1 MKTFCAIFLTLALGT
16 WWAGP
21 SAAQTPKRAKIGV
34 LHVDVSGLVIP
45 PEEAGNL
52 LRLEL
57 ERLDTLEVIDRYDA
71 FYLLR
76 KADFAVANCY
86 GKQCLTEAGRII
98 KANWMLMGTVERY
111 SGKILVSLRLIDVD
125 QETMVKTVVREF
137 LEIPERVQPMLQLA
151 LNDLFGR
158 PSDAFLAQQL
168 TKPQTQESLL
178 TNPYVRRLRSDG
190 PRMGFTVFAGE
201 LAARLR
207 EGQGTGGFDV
217 VPVFFQFGY
226 QFEKQYLNE
235 GKFQA
240 LFEFIPLV
248 TGIDQ
253 GLLIPSFTVLNGL
266 RNNKNGWEF
275 AFGPTVRF
283 VAQAE
288 GYYDPN
294 GTWRLRSNTTPTDV
308 EYLKRL
314 DSRGTLEWSTGFVVA
329 FGKTFRSGKLNIPLN
344 GYVVPHKDGLQ
355 AGLSFGFNAKN

>member
-1 MKTFCAIFLTLALGT
+1 MKTNMRNLILLLCLTCVANAALG
-16 WWAGP
+16 
-21 SAAQTPKRAKIGV
+21 QKRTKIAV
-34 LHVDVSGLVIP
+34 LHADVSGLSIS
-45 PEEAGNL
+45 PEVAGNL

-76 KADFAVANCY
+76 KADFAAANCY

-98 KANWMLMGTVERY
+98 NADLMLMGSVERQ
-111 SGKILVSLRLIDVD
+111 SGKIMLSLRLIDVG
-125 QETMVKTVVREF
+125 QEKLQKTVVREF
-137 LEIPERVQPMLQLA
+137 LEIPERVQSMFQIS

-158 PSDAFLAQQL
+158 KNDAFLVQQL
-168 TKPQTQESLL
+168 TKPQTQESVV
-178 TNPYVRRLRSDG
+178 TNPYIKRLRSDG
-190 PRMGFTVFAGE
+190 PRMGFATFTGD
-201 LAARLR
+201 LAARLS
-207 EGQGTGGFDV
+207 EGTTTGGFDV

-253 GLLIPSFTVLNGL
+253 GLFIPSFTILNGL

-288 GYYDPN
+288 GYYDN
-294 GTWRLRSNTTPTDV
+294 GVWRLRTADSPANADFI
-308 EYLKRL
+308 KRM
-314 DSRGTLEWSTGFVVA
+314 DSRGTREVSTGFVIA

-344 GYVVPHKDGLQ
+344 GYVIPHKDGLQ

>member
-1 MKTFCAIFLTLALGT
+1 MRNLILLLCLTCVANAALG
-16 WWAGP
+16 
-21 SAAQTPKRAKIGV
+21 QKRTKIAV
-34 LHVDVSGLVIP
+34 LHADVSGLSIS
-45 PEEAGNL
+45 PEVAGNL

-76 KADFAVANCY
+76 KADFAAANCY

-98 KANWMLMGTVERY
+98 NADLMLMGSVERQ
-111 SGKILVSLRLIDVD
+111 SGKIMLSLRLIDVG
-125 QETMVKTVVREF
+125 QEKLQKTVVREF
-137 LEIPERVQPMLQLA
+137 LEIPERVQSMFQIS

-158 PSDAFLAQQL
+158 KNDAFLVQQL
-168 TKPQTQESLL
+168 TKPQTQESVV
-178 TNPYVRRLRSDG
+178 TNPHIKRLRSDG
-190 PRMGFTVFAGE
+190 PRMGFATFTGD
-201 LAARLR
+201 LAARLS
-207 EGQGTGGFDV
+207 EGTTTGGFDV

-253 GLLIPSFTVLNGL
+253 GLFIPSFTILNGL

-288 GYYDPN
+288 GYYDN
-294 GTWRLRSNTTPTDV
+294 GVWRLRTADSPANADFI
-308 EYLKRL
+308 KRM
-314 DSRGTLEWSTGFVVA
+314 DSRGTRDVSTGFVIA

-344 GYVVPHKDGLQ
+344 GYVIPHKDGLQ